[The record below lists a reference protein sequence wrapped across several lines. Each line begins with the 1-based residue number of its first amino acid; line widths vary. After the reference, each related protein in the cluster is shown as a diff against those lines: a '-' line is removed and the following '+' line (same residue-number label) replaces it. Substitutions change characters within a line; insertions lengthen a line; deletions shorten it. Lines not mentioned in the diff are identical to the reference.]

1 MGPKR
6 QTPPAGY
13 PVHPVPEQV
22 LAQTMGPVVWEE
34 ATDSNLPVM
43 EQINQR
49 THKQSVAS
57 VAVIE
62 RLGSLE
68 KGHAQLATDLK
79 DHRKDLDEARKDIQ
93 NVSLIVA
100 RGDGKLDT
108 LVEQATYE
116 KLAREEKA
124 KAEALATVA
133 ENARVDAEA
142 KRIHELKTMR
152 LSTRVALWT
161 AVLSGIAAI
170 IAAFAWITTR

>member
-22 LAQTMGPVVWEE
+22 RAQTMGPVVWEE
-34 ATDSNLPVM
+34 ATDPNLPVM

-124 KAEALATVA
+124 KAEVLATVA

-142 KRIHELKTMR
+142 KRIHEIKRMR

-170 IAAFAWITTR
+170 IAAFAWITR